1 MARKTLIVNGSP
13 RVNGDTAALIREL
26 RRHLN
31 GEVAE
36 LSAYRAKLAPC
47 VDCRSCRVQKGCV
60 VEDDM
65 RVIYG
70 DAFDNVVL
78 ASPVYYST
86 LPGPVFSL
94 MSRFQPQ
101 FGATYRLRD
110 PFVLRPKRAG
120 LILLGGGK
128 GNEAGALRLARVLFR
143 MMNADGFEA
152 HTVLSMKTDTL
163 PAAEDEAAKDGVI
176 KLAAWLN
183 A

>member
-1 MARKTLIVNGSP
+1 MAGEYMPRNTLIINGSP
-13 RVNGDTAALIREL
+13 RVNGDTAALICEL

-47 VDCRSCRVQKGCV
+47 VDCRSCWVQKGCV

-86 LPGPVFSL
+86 LPGPVL
-94 MSRFQPQ
+94 
-101 FGATYRLRD
+101 
-110 PFVLRPKRAG
+110 
-120 LILLGGGK
+120 
-128 GNEAGALRLARVLFR
+128 
-143 MMNADGFEA
+143 
-152 HTVLSMKTDTL
+152 
-163 PAAEDEAAKDGVI
+163 
-176 KLAAWLN
+176 
-183 A
+183 